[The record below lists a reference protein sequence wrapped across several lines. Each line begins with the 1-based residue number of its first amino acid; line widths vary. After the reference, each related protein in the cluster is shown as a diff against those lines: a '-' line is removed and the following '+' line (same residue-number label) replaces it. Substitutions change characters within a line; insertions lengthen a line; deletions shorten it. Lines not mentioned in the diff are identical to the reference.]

1 MMLEKQTKCKTGK
14 RIVFHVKHYCW
25 LYKTLEDVSQIS
37 CSDNRRCSKMFFRLA
52 VNTSCLQFACTR
64 YKNWSSILKNYKGTG
79 WKKVRYKNG
88 TLAWKRKQ
96 YVCYVSLPAY
106 PLPASF
112 KKMISNSRFTW
123 NIISTNMWNNKK
135 INFRKWQDRGSN
147 GWLFLQ
153 VDTGFTTV
161 AHYHQKGSAF
171 LSSECSAKN
180 FATKKI

>member
-14 RIVFHVKHYCW
+14 RIMFHVKHYCW
-25 LYKTLEDVSQIS
+25 LYKILEDVSQIS
-37 CSDNRRCSKMFFRLA
+37 CSDNRRFFRLA

-64 YKNWSSILKNYKGTG
+64 YKNE
-79 WKKVRYKNG
+79 

-96 YVCYVSLPAY
+96 YVCYVSLPTY

-123 NIISTNMWNNKK
+123 NIISSKMWNNKK

-153 VDTGFTTV
+153 VDTGFATV

-171 LSSECSAKN
+171 LSSECSVKN